1 MAVRAGARCGADGLG
16 QGGRVI
22 VRVPADADAVD
33 REAACGETCG
43 GGGVARVRW
52 LWVGGLDG
60 CRTGV
65 DTAGDGGGAT
75 YASRGW
81 EVVHLEDAGSRGGDG
96 VDPVLYEG
104 TGDAGLLNA
113 VVWMA
118 SAMAALRVWFGI
130 CESSKKDDGE

>member
-1 MAVRAGARCGADGLG
+1 MAVRAGARCGADGFG

-33 REAACGETCG
+33 REAACRETCG
-43 GGGVARVRW
+43 GRGVARARW
-52 LWVGGLDG
+52 LRVGGLDG

-75 YASRGW
+75 YASGGLG
-81 EVVHLEDAGSRGGDG
+81 VVHLEDAGSWGGDG

-113 VVWMA
+113 VVRMA
-118 SAMAALRVWFGI
+118 TAVAALRVWFGI
-130 CESSKKDDGE
+130 CESGKDDGE